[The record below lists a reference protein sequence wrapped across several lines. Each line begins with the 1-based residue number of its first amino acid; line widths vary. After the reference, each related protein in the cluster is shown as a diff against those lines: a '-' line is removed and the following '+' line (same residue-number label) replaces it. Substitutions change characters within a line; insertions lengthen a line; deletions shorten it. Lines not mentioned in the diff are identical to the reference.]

1 MNNGSRWWVTV
12 IEGIVAVLLG
22 LYLVFGG
29 DAAAG
34 NVALVLALYML
45 IVGVLALLR
54 RSDDAIGRYQGI
66 VAVIVGALVLFLYAF
81 NILPFYWD
89 MTIFAIGAVLV
100 GLMGLYS
107 EFFDRG
113 GRSLSWSRVLVNAL
127 LLVLGIM
134 VFFARVQDF
143 DLQAVIGWILIA
155 MGVIIAVWGYLNRDE
170 EEEVEEVSAEVVQD
184 KIEDTREDASDE
196 ASE

>member
-1 MNNGSRWWVTV
+1 MNNGSKWWVTLV
-12 IEGIVAVLLG
+12 EGIVAILLG